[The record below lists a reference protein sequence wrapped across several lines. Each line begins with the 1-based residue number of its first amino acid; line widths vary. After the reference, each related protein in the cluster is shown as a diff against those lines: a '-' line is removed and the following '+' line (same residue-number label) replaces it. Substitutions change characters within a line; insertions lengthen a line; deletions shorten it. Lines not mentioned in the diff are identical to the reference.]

1 MARRD
6 REDLKNKSLSSVVMP
21 RLPEE
26 LEELELGEIAIV
38 DGKAFMRV
46 DVGIDSSEK
55 KIN

>member
-26 LEELELGEIAIV
+26 LEELELGETTIV

-46 DVGIDSSEK
+46 EVDIANNEK
-55 KIN
+55 ELN

>member
-26 LEELELGEIAIV
+26 LEELELGETTIV
-38 DGKAFMRV
+38 DGKVFMRV
-46 DVGIDSSEK
+46 DVEIDSSEK

>member
-6 REDLKNKSLSSVVMP
+6 REDLKNKPLSSVVMP

-26 LEELELGEIAIV
+26 LEELELGETAIV

-46 DVGIDSSEK
+46 DVGVDNSEK